1 MLPRM
6 YAVPAQW
13 MQPLSNTMDS
23 SGSNSSHTTKQAEGA
38 AQQQQAG
45 SRAPSQSTA
54 GRDGSSP
61 APGLVPIPYWLPDQ
75 GWSAMVAAGTWLSP
89 GPAPAGV

>member
-6 YAVPAQW
+6 YGVPAQW
-13 MQPLSNTMDS
+13 MQLLATTMDS
-23 SGSNSSHTTKQAEGA
+23 SGSNSGSHTTKQAAGA

-45 SRAPSQSTA
+45 SGAPSQS
-54 GRDGSSP
+54 RDGDTP